1 MRIPVYQGGSIVN
14 LMASLLRAR
23 GGDSAYRSLR
33 LLPPEAIAGHTN
45 LVLLVID
52 GLGADW
58 LARRSPAGI
67 LSRHL
72 AGRIDSVFPP
82 TTAAAITTFLTG
94 EAPQQHGLTG
104 WHMWLRELG
113 CVVTVLPGRPRY
125 GGQSYRAAGIDPV
138 RLFGHVPLSQR
149 IVTRAVTVSPAQIAR
164 SDFNQAHLGRAEL
177 RTFTTLH
184 GMFRTTLQAI
194 RQDRA
199 PKYLYLYWPR
209 LDSIGHEQGME
220 SGSAVAHLKQIEQA
234 LTDFL
239 VATAGTDTLVLAT
252 ADHGQVDTKPADRI
266 DLAEHP
272 ELADCLAIPLCGEPR
287 AAFCYLRAGRSDDF
301 LAYCREVLRERI
313 AVHSSRELLDLGL
326 FGPGTPHPR
335 LTERIGDYLLL
346 GRGST
351 VIRDRLPFEEHH
363 TQIGVHGGLTA
374 AELEVPLCL
383 LRT

>member
-1 MRIPVYQGGSIVN
+1 MPTRV
-14 LMASLLRAR
+14 R
-23 GGDSAYRSLR
+23 
-33 LLPPEAIAGHTN
+33 
-45 LVLLVID
+45 
-52 GLGADW
+52 
-58 LARRSPAGI
+58 
-67 LSRHL
+67 
-72 AGRIDSVFPP
+72 

-113 CVVTVLPGRPRY
+113 CVLTVLPGRPRY
-125 GGQSYRAAGIDPV
+125 GGQSYRAAGIDPA
-138 RLFGHVPLSQR
+138 RLFGHVPLADR
-149 IVTRAVTVSPAQIAR
+149 IATRAITVSPAQIAG
-164 SDFNQAHLGRAEL
+164 SDFNRAHLGRGEL
-177 RTFTTLH
+177 RSFTTLA
-184 GMFRTTLQAI
+184 GMLRTTLQAI

-220 SGSAVAHLKQIEQA
+220 ARAAVAHLREIEQA

-239 VATAGTDTLVLAT
+239 VAAAGTDTLILVT
-252 ADHGQVDTKPADRI
+252 ADHGQIDTAPADRI
-266 DLAEHP
+266 DLDEHP

-287 AAFCYLRAGRSDDF
+287 AAFCYLRPGRVDDF
-301 LAYCREVLRERI
+301 LAYCREVLEERI
-313 AVHSSRELLDLGL
+313 EVHPSRELLALGL

-335 LTERIGDYLLL
+335 LAERIGDYVIL

-363 TQIGVHGGLTA
+363 PQIGVHGGLTA